1 MPWDYSDYD
10 GPSRLDEYRAERLAT
25 RRCLRPCD
33 EYGTPNDEDEGSDD
47 TTEEGE
53 E

>member
-1 MPWDYSDYD
+1 MPWDYSDASDYD
-10 GPSRLDEYRAERLAT
+10 GPSRLEEYRAERRAT

-33 EYGTPNDEDEGSDD
+33 EYGTPADDDD
-47 TTEEGE
+47 TTEDEGE